1 MKKEL
6 LSFAFVFIA
15 ALAAAQTAIPNGD
28 FENWISGTYDYPL
41 NYPYTSNP
49 ESFFKC
55 NASFNCVRTTD
66 AYQGTSA
73 IQLTTSISGNDTC
86 FGYFINTDANSNPAN
101 WTGGFPYTQ
110 TPTGLSGFY
119 KSAIPAGDS
128 ASILVF
134 FRASNVLIGMYAFKF
149 SGTQSTYTPFSFPLS
164 PPLPMAPDS
173 VIIAATSSDVFNNY
187 AANGSMLQLDSI
199 YFTGVASQPA
209 LMNGNFEVWGGVT
222 VNNPVNWYIND
233 SQGRGFARTIDVHS
247 GNYAME
253 LQTYQGDRNGSP
265 AAQAGMISTAYWD
278 NNCNCQMGGYPFS
291 NQIDTLAIW
300 YKYAPVNGDTAQI
313 NLSFKNNGSVVSGAN
328 LNIYTAASTYQYAE
342 LPFNI
347 GMTIDSVIVQI
358 QSSSW
363 ADTALSFIGSDL
375 IVDDV
380 HFKSQTVGIHNGSS
394 GISLNGFAYPNPAHD
409 VLNVVI
415 KEGFNSEKHL
425 QIFDITGRTILQESF
440 MPVKNYYPLNVADLN
455 PGIYFFQ
462 LSGPDGNV
470 RNRFVKQ

>member
-1 MKKEL
+1 MKKAL
-6 LSFAFVFIA
+6 LSLSFVFIVLA
-15 ALAAAQTAIPNGD
+15 AAAQTAIPNGD
-28 FENWISGTYDYPL
+28 FENWISATYDYPL

-55 NASFNCVRTTD
+55 STPFSCVRTTD

-86 FGYFINTDANSNPAN
+86 FGYFINTNANGNPSS

-110 TPTGLSGFY
+110 TPTGISGFY

-128 ASILVF
+128 ASILAF
-134 FRASNVLIGMYAFKF
+134 FRASNVLIGMYTFKF

-173 VIIAATSSDVFNNY
+173 VIIAAISSDVFNNY
-187 AANGSMLQLDSI
+187 AANGSMLQLDSV

-222 VNNPVNWYIND
+222 LNNPINWYTSD
-233 SQGRGFARTIDVHS
+233 SQGQGFARTIDVHS
-247 GNYAME
+247 GNYAIE
-253 LQTYQGDRNGSP
+253 LQTYLGNTSGNNV
-265 AAQAGMISTAYWD
+265 AQAGMISTGYWD
-278 NNCNCQMGGYPFS
+278 NNCNCLMGGYPFS
-291 NQIDTLAIW
+291 SQIDTLAFW
-300 YKYAPVNGDTAQI
+300 YKYNPVNGDTAQV

-347 GMTIDSVIVQI
+347 GMTIDTVIVQI

-363 ADTALSFIGSDL
+363 SDTALAFIGSDL

-380 HFKSQTVGIHNGSS
+380 HFKSQTVGINHLHASS
-394 GISLNGFAYPNPAHD
+394 GLAGFSYPNPVHD
-409 VLNVVI
+409 VLNIRV
-415 KEGFNSEKHL
+415 ENNSSSQTRL
-425 QIFDITGRTILQESF
+425 LIYDVTGRIVREESF
-440 MPVKNYYPLNVADLN
+440 TSIANIHQLNVSDLHS
-455 PGIYFFQ
+455 GIYVCE
-462 LSGPDGNV
+462 LRSAAANV
-470 RNRFVKQ
+470 RSRFLKQ